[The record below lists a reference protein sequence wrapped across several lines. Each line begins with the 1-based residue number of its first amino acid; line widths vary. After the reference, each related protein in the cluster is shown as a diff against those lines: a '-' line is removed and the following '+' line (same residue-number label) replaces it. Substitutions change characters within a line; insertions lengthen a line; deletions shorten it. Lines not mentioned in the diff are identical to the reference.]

1 MDMTWIM
8 DRIAVGGG
16 IESAENMA
24 EVARAGITH
33 IINMQIEFDDAP
45 LASAHGIKV
54 LNNGVYNDF
63 EPKPPELFHR
73 GVEFGVTALRKHN
86 TKLLIHCTL
95 GMHRAP
101 TMALALFCAL
111 GWPLPVARQ
120 LIERCRPVVFF
131 CDNYITSVE
140 DYLSQRE
147 QAAAAET
154 APQVP
159 HDGTGICLPS

>member
-16 IESAENMA
+16 IECAENM
-24 EVARAGITH
+24 EQVARAGITH
-33 IINMQIEFDDAP
+33 IINMQIEFNDSE
-45 LASAHGIKV
+45 LAAVHGIRV

-63 EPKPPELFHR
+63 EPKPPELFQR
-73 GVEFGVTALRKHN
+73 GVEFGTAALRKQN

-101 TMALALFCAL
+101 TMALALLCSL

-120 LIERCRPVVFF
+120 LIERCRPVVYF
-131 CDNYITSVE
+131 CDNYISSVAEYLASRE
-140 DYLSQRE
+140 DAAHLCAKPQRDDAI
-147 QAAAAET
+147 QAA
-154 APQVP
+154 
-159 HDGTGICLPS
+159 